1 MFNQRRP
8 IVVEYSRKLRSIFLV
23 LAATG
28 ISWALAGCA
37 PEESATE
44 PQQAAES
51 QEAAPADATPAEAE
65 TPAAETAAI
74 AEAPDLIERDKL
86 FGNPARSSAQLSPDG
101 KRIAYLAPRDGVM
114 NVWVAPLDDADAAQ
128 PVTEEKV
135 RPIRG
140 YAWSPDGT
148 QILYVQDKGG
158 DENFLLYGVNLESG
172 ATREYTPFENV
183 RVTIVGVSNQIKDE
197 ILIGLNDRDPRWHDV
212 HRLNLDSGEIEL
224 VRQNDGYAGFV
235 ADQQLELRLA
245 AKPTPDGGL
254 LVERI
259 EEGGETSLLT
269 TIPSE
274 DSLTSNVL
282 GIPQDADFAYM
293 LDSRGR
299 NLGAL
304 VKLDIASG
312 ETEVIA
318 SGERADIGGIMTHPV
333 TGEVQAYAEN
343 YLSNR
348 WYPIGDAIKDDIA
361 FLDKEAGGEW
371 SVSSRTDDDR
381 FWSVVIDRVTEPAA
395 YWLYDREDKTLDKLF
410 TIRPELEGETLA
422 PMYPVEIKSR
432 DGLTLVS
439 YLSLPPHTDP
449 DANGVPAEP
458 VPMVLNVHGGPW
470 ARDSFGYRSEHQWL
484 ANRGYAVLSVNFRG
498 STGFGKD
505 FVNASNLEWG
515 RKMHDDLIDA
525 VDWAIEQ
532 GITTRDQVAIY
543 GGSYGGYAVLW
554 GVTNTPER
562 FACGV
567 DIVGPSNLKTLLE
580 SIPPYWASFFEQ
592 FARRVGDPR
601 TEEGLALLAERSP
614 LTYVENIQKPLLI
627 AQGANDP
634 RVKQAESDQ
643 IVAAMEERE
652 IPVTYVLYP
661 DEGHGFAVPQ
671 NRLSFYAVAEGF
683 LSHCLGGRYEPVGD
697 DFAGSSIQVPAG
709 ADFVPGLADALGSM
723 QEGE

>member
-1 MFNQRRP
+1 M
-8 IVVEYSRKLRSIFLV
+8 VVHSSRNKSFFIL
-23 LAATG
+23 LALAG
-28 ISWALAGCA
+28 LSWALAGCSREQA
-37 PEESATE
+37 DPA
-44 PQQAAES
+44 PQQAAQPQDS
-51 QEAAPADATPAEAE
+51 APAAAAAPATEA
-65 TPAAETAAI
+65 AAV
-74 AEAPDLIERDKL
+74 AEAPNLIEREKL

-114 NVWVAPLDDADAAQ
+114 NVWVAPLDDIEKAQ

-140 YAWSPDGT
+140 YGWSPDGT

-172 ATREYTPFENV
+172 ETRNYTPFENV
-183 RVTIVGVSNQIKDE
+183 RVTIVGTSTKVKDE
-197 ILIGLNDRDPRWHDV
+197 ILIGLNNRDPRWHDV
-212 HRLNLDSGEIEL
+212 HRLNLDSGEITL
-224 VRQNDGYAGFV
+224 VRQNDGYAGFA
-235 ADQQLELRLA
+235 ADQELDLRVA

-259 EEGGETSLLT
+259 GEDGETSLLT
-269 TIPSE
+269 TIPAE

-282 GIPQDADFAYM
+282 SIPQDADFAYM

-304 VKLDIASG
+304 VKLDLESG

-318 SGERADIGGIMTHPV
+318 SGERADIGGIMTDPV

-348 WYPIGDAIKDDIA
+348 WYPVGDALKADIE
-361 FLDKEAGGEW
+361 FLDREAGGEW

-381 FWSVVIDRVTEPAA
+381 YWSVVVDRVTEPAA
-395 YWLYDREDKTLDKLF
+395 YWLYDREDKTLERLF

-422 PMYPVEIKSR
+422 AMHAVEIKSR

-439 YLSLPPHTDP
+439 YLSLPPHMDS
-449 DANGVPAEP
+449 DGDGVPNAP
-458 VPMVLNVHGGPW
+458 LPMVLNVHGGPW
-470 ARDSFGYRSEHQWL
+470 ARDAFGYRGDHQWL

-515 RKMHDDLIDA
+515 RKMHDDLLDA

-532 GITTRDQVAIY
+532 GITTRDQVAIF

-601 TEEGLALLAERSP
+601 TEEGQALLAERSP

-643 IVAAMEERE
+643 IVAAMQERE

-671 NRLSFYAVAEGF
+671 NRLSFFAVAEAF
-683 LSHCLGGRYEPVGD
+683 LADCLGGRYEPVGD
-697 DFAGSSIQVPAG
+697 DFEGSSIQVPAG
-709 ADFVPGLADALGSM
+709 VSVVPGLAEALEST

>member
-1 MFNQRRP
+1 MSF
-8 IVVEYSRKLRSIFLV
+8 V
-23 LAATG
+23 L
-28 ISWALAGCA
+28 SGCSPEQSA
-37 PEESATE
+37 PEPE
-44 PQQAAES
+44 QAAEP
-51 QEAAPADATPAEAE
+51 QEAAEPQDAAPAAAAAPAPEAEA
-65 TPAAETAAI
+65 AAVEPP
-74 AEAPDLIERDKL
+74 ELIERDKL

-101 KRIAYLAPRDGVM
+101 KRISYLAPRDGVM
-114 NVWVAPLDDADAAQ
+114 NVWVAPLDDIAAAK

-135 RPIRG
+135 RPVRG
-140 YAWSPDGT
+140 YSWSPDGT

-158 DENFLLYGVNLESG
+158 DENFLLYGVDLEG
-172 ATREYTPFENV
+172 GETRNYTPFENV
-183 RVTIVGVSNQIKDE
+183 RVTIVAVSDKIKDT

-212 HRLNLDSGEIEL
+212 HSLNLETGEITL
-224 VRQNDGYAGFV
+224 VRQNDGYAGFA
-235 ADQQLELRLA
+235 ADQELQLRIA
-245 AKPTPDGGL
+245 AKPTPEGGL
-254 LVERI
+254 EIERI
-259 EEGGETSLLT
+259 GDDGETSLLT
-269 TIPSE
+269 AIPPE

-293 LDSRGR
+293 LDSRDR

-304 VKLDIASG
+304 VKLDLASG
-312 ETEVIA
+312 ETEVIV
-318 SGERADIGGIMTHPV
+318 SGSKADIGGIMAHPV

-348 WYPIGDAIKDDIA
+348 WYPIGDAIKDDID
-361 FLDKEAGGEW
+361 FLDEEAGGEW
-371 SVSSRTDDDR
+371 SVTSRTDDDR
-381 FWSVVIDRVTEPAA
+381 YWSVVIDRVTEPAA
-395 YWLYDREDKTLDKLF
+395 YWLYDREAKSLDKLF

-439 YLSLPPHTDP
+439 YVSLPPHMDP
-449 DANGVPAEP
+449 DADGVPVEP

-470 ARDSFGYRSEHQWL
+470 ARDSFGYRGDHQWL

-505 FVNASNLEWG
+505 FVNASDLEWG

-554 GVTNTPER
+554 GMTNTPEH

-567 DIVGPSNLKTLLE
+567 DIVGPSNLKTLLD

-601 TEEGLALLAERSP
+601 TEEGQALLAERSP

-643 IVAAMEERE
+643 IVEAMTERE

-671 NRLSFYAVAEGF
+671 NRLSFYAVSEAF
-683 LSHCLGGRYEPVGD
+683 LADCLGGRYEPVGD
-697 DFAGSSIQVPAG
+697 DFEGSSIQVPAG
-709 ADFVPGLADALGSM
+709 AGFVPGLADALQGAGDA
-723 QEGE
+723 E

>member
-1 MFNQRRP
+1 MVR
-8 IVVEYSRKLRSIFLV
+8 YLRQVQSISLL
-23 LAATG
+23 LAALG
-28 ISWALAGCA
+28 LSFALAGCSPEPSA
-37 PEESATE
+37 PEAR
-44 PQQAAES
+44 Q
-51 QEAAPADATPAEAE
+51 AAPAQDAAPAEAAA
-65 TPAAETAAI
+65 PAAEPAAV
-74 AEAPDLIERDKL
+74 AEPPELIERDKL
-86 FGNPARSSAQLSPDG
+86 FGNPARATARLSPDG
-101 KRIAYLAPRDGVM
+101 QRIAYLAPRDGVM
-114 NVWVAPLDDADAAQ
+114 NVWVAPLADPSAAT

-140 YAWSPDGT
+140 YSWSPDGS

-158 DENFLLYGVNLESG
+158 DENFLLYGVDLEG
-172 ATREYTPFENV
+172 GDTTNYTPFENV
-183 RVTIVGVSNQIKDE
+183 RVTFVGVSNKIKNE
-197 ILIGLNDRDPRWHDV
+197 ILIGLNNRDPRWHDV
-212 HRLNLDSGEIEL
+212 HRLNLETGEITL

-235 ADQQLELRLA
+235 ADDELQLRLA
-245 AKPTPDGGL
+245 AKPTPDGGMII
-254 LVERI
+254 ERI
-259 EEGGETSLLT
+259 AADGETSELIS
-269 TIPSE
+269 IPAE
-274 DSLTSNVL
+274 DALTSNVA

-293 LDSRGR
+293 LDTRGR

-304 VKLDIASG
+304 VKLDLESG

-318 SGERADIGGIMTHPV
+318 SGSKADIGGIMAHPV

-343 YLSNR
+343 YLTNR

-361 FLDKEAGGEW
+361 FLDREAGGEW
-371 SVSSRTDDDR
+371 SVTSRTDDDR
-381 FWSVVIDRVTEPAA
+381 YWSVVIDRVTEPAA
-395 YWLYDREDKTLDKLF
+395 YWLYDREDKSLDKLF

-422 PMYPVEIKSR
+422 PMYPAEIKSR

-439 YLSLPPHTDP
+439 YLSLPPHLDP
-449 DANGVPAEP
+449 DQDGVPVEP
-458 VPMVLNVHGGPW
+458 VPLVLNVHGGPW
-470 ARDSFGYRSEHQWL
+470 ARDGFGYDGEHQWL

-505 FVNASNLEWG
+505 FVNAGDLQWG

-554 GVTNTPER
+554 GVTNTPDR

-567 DIVGPSNLKTLLE
+567 DIVGPSNLKTLLD
-580 SIPPYWASFFEQ
+580 SVPPYWASFFEQ
-592 FARRVGDPR
+592 LARRVGDPR
-601 TEEGLALLAERSP
+601 TEDGLALLAERSP

-643 IVAAMEERE
+643 IVTAMKERD

-697 DFAGSSIQVPAG
+697 DFEGASIQVPEGAG
-709 ADFVPGLADALGSM
+709 YVPGLEAALQGA
-723 QEGE
+723 QGAE

>member
-1 MFNQRRP
+1 M
-8 IVVEYSRKLRSIFLV
+8 VVQYSRKLTSFFAL
-23 LAATG
+23 LAALG
-28 ISWALAGCA
+28 MSFALAGCSPDQPA
-37 PEESATE
+37 PEPE
-44 PQQAAES
+44 QAAEP
-51 QEAAPADATPAEAE
+51 QEAAEPQAAAPAAAAAPAPEAEA
-65 TPAAETAAI
+65 AAVEPP
-74 AEAPDLIERDKL
+74 ELIERDKL

-101 KRIAYLAPRDGVM
+101 KRISYLAPRDGVM
-114 NVWVAPLDDADAAQ
+114 NVWVAPLDDIAAAK

-140 YAWSPDGT
+140 YSWSPDGT

-158 DENFLLYGVNLESG
+158 DENFLLYGVDLEG
-172 ATREYTPFENV
+172 GETRNYTPFENV
-183 RVTIVGVSNQIKDE
+183 RVTIVAVSDKIKDT

-212 HRLNLDSGEIEL
+212 HSLNLETGEITL
-224 VRQNDGYAGFV
+224 VRQNDGYAGFA
-235 ADQQLELRLA
+235 ADQDLQLRIA
-245 AKPTPDGGL
+245 AKPTPEGGL
-254 LVERI
+254 EIERI
-259 EEGGETSLLT
+259 GDDGETSLLT
-269 TIPSE
+269 AIPPE

-293 LDSRGR
+293 LDSRDR

-304 VKLDIASG
+304 VKLDLASG
-312 ETEVIA
+312 ETEVIV
-318 SGERADIGGIMTHPV
+318 SGSKADIGGIMAHPV

-348 WYPIGDAIKDDIA
+348 WYPIGDAIKDDID
-361 FLDKEAGGEW
+361 FLDEEAGGEW
-371 SVSSRTDDDR
+371 SVTSRTDDDR
-381 FWSVVIDRVTEPAA
+381 YWSVVIDRVTEPAA
-395 YWLYDREDKTLDKLF
+395 YWLYDREAKSLDKLF

-439 YLSLPPHTDP
+439 YLSLPPHADP
-449 DANGVPAEP
+449 DTNGVPAEP
-458 VPMVLNVHGGPW
+458 LPMVLNVHGGPW
-470 ARDSFGYRSEHQWL
+470 ARDNFGYNSEHQWL

-554 GVTNTPER
+554 GMTNTPEH

-567 DIVGPSNLKTLLE
+567 DIVGPSNLKTLLD

-601 TEEGLALLAERSP
+601 TEEGQALLAERSP

-643 IVAAMEERE
+643 IVSAMTERE

-671 NRLSFYAVAEGF
+671 NRLSFYAVSEAF
-683 LSHCLGGRYEPVGD
+683 LADCLGGRYEPVGD
-697 DFAGSSIQVPAG
+697 DFEGSSIQVPAG
-709 ADFVPGLADALGSM
+709 AGFVPGLADALQGAGDA
-723 QEGE
+723 E